1 MNMRA
6 GSLRHFTIIKNGTTP
21 ASGEASYWDGDIAWA
36 TPDDLGQVKSAHIAQ
51 TKRSVTRLAVTETNL
66 NVVPSGTVLMS
77 TRAPVGH
84 MAIAS
89 IPMAFNQGCRGL
101 IAREGTWPPY
111 LLYVLQSRV
120 PELNATANGTT
131 FVELSRDDLASV
143 RISLPS
149 IESQQRVAAFLDE
162 KTAQIDALV
171 AKKQTL
177 LERLAEKRQAI
188 ITQVVTKGLNPAAP
202 MKYSGIEWLGR
213 IPAHWAV
220 KRLKHLAVEY
230 NGLQM
235 GPFGGMLTEL
245 SAEATGYKL
254 YGQENTISGDFNLG
268 HRWLDKDRFNAL
280 KRYQLVP
287 GDLVIT
293 RKGSLGSCRRVPDNA
308 LPGIADSDT
317 IIIRVDEFK
326 IRSALAILL
335 LHDAAYIA
343 SQIEQNRRGAI
354 LAGLNTAVV
363 GNLGILCPP
372 LSEQDA
378 ITDWCRKVVNR
389 LDEIVISIHK
399 SIEKITEYRSIL
411 VTAAVTGQIEGP
423 R

>member
-131 FVELSRDDLASV
+131 FVALSRDDLASV

-230 NGLQM
+230 NGLQR

-326 IRSALAILL
+326 IRSALE
-335 LHDAAYIA
+335 
-343 SQIEQNRRGAI
+343 S
-354 LAGLNTAVV
+354 V
-363 GNLGILCPP
+363 
-372 LSEQDA
+372 
-378 ITDWCRKVVNR
+378 
-389 LDEIVISIHK
+389 
-399 SIEKITEYRSIL
+399 
-411 VTAAVTGQIEGP
+411 
-423 R
+423 